1 MEIVFECGGV
11 TGHRL
16 FEDLRLFAFVQHFGE
31 QPEVVPLGFRVF
43 GQGEEMAADQQWL
56 ITLAFGQ
63 LEVAAMTFEGAFGQ
77 MLAALAVDEAAR
89 VIVVFEVGQGVATVF
104 AFQGQARFFEVVV
117 ATGGAAGAGFQ
128 AQVEALDNRVAG
140 DHAGVLLIGHR
151 GQFREHRLVIAENEL
166 VRVGAVL
173 EVEVN
178 AFFLAQA
185 LDEVQIRLVVL
196 HAVDAFRID
205 RTGLEFVGVALDAVL
220 FQHHADDFRHA
231 EVLEDALVDAVRE
244 VSQLRAQRHRI
255 TGQAFARVTLRGA
268 VDLAMDAAAVR
279 RQLQEGHYSSMIRGA
294 WVDSYLQT
302 QELLGLKEGQ
312 GVSSEDEADYKAF
325 EARLQ
330 EQMANYRKTMATDE
344 DRSEFALFEKYHDTY
359 MQIQDAVLDLHKRNL
374 EADAIKLFNE
384 KLTPAWYTGRMKLN
398 DIIGENK
405 VVADTAMANIDDA
418 VATAKV
424 SMVIS
429 LLVAVLAAGLCGLL
443 LMRAIMAPMNRI
455 VTILDIMRTGDLSSR
470 LNLDRKDEF
479 GAVETGFNDMMTE
492 LTSLV
497 SQAQRSSVQVTTSVT
512 EIAATSKQQ
521 QATATETAATT
532 TEIGA
537 TSREIAATSRDL
549 VRTMTEV
556 STAAD
561 QASVLA
567 GSGQQGLARMED
579 TMHSVMG
586 AADLVNAKL
595 AILNE
600 KAGNINQVVVTI
612 VKVADQTNLLSLNA
626 AIEAEKAGEYG
637 RGFAVVA
644 TEVRRLADQT
654 AVATYDI
661 EQMVREIQS
670 AVSAGVMGMDKFSE
684 EVRRGM
690 SEVQQ
695 VGEQLSQIIH
705 QVQALAPR
713 VLMVNEGMQAQATG
727 AEQINH
733 ALVQLGDASSQTVES
748 LRQASFA
755 IDELSQVA
763 VGLRSGV
770 SRFKV

>member
-1 MEIVFECGGV
+1 MKNW
-11 TGHRL
+11 T
-16 FEDLRLFAFVQHFGE
+16 LRQRILASFAVII
-31 QPEVVPLGFRVF
+31 
-43 GQGEEMAADQQWL
+43 A
-56 ITLAFGQ
+56 I
-63 LEVAAMTFEGAFGQ
+63 
-77 MLAALAVDEAAR
+77 MLMM
-89 VIVVFEVGQGVATVF
+89 
-104 AFQGQARFFEVVV
+104 
-117 ATGGAAGAGFQ
+117 
-128 AQVEALDNRVAG
+128 
-140 DHAGVLLIGHR
+140 
-151 GQFREHRLVIAENEL
+151 
-166 VRVGAVL
+166 
-173 EVEVN
+173 
-178 AFFLAQA
+178 
-185 LDEVQIRLVVL
+185 VVL
-196 HAVDAFRID
+196 SYSRLLKIEASENSVRDDAIP
-205 RTGLEFVGVALDAVL
+205 GVY
-220 FQHHADDFRHA
+220 
-231 EVLEDALVDAVRE
+231 
-244 VSQLRAQRHRI
+244 
-255 TGQAFARVTLRGA
+255 
-268 VDLAMDAAAVR
+268 
-279 RQLQEGHYSSMIRGA
+279 YSSMIRGA

-312 GVSSEDEADYKAF
+312 GISNEDAADYKAF
-325 EARLQ
+325 ETRLQ

-344 DRSEFALFEKYHDTY
+344 DRSEFALFEKYHDAY
-359 MQIQDAVLDLHKRNL
+359 IQIQDAVLDLHKRNL
-374 EADAIKLFNE
+374 EADAIKLFTE

-418 VATAKV
+418 VAAAKV
-424 SMVIS
+424 SMIIS

-492 LTSLV
+492 LTALV

>member
-1 MEIVFECGGV
+1 MRQRI
-11 TGHRL
+11 L
-16 FEDLRLFAFVQHFGE
+16 ASFAVII
-31 QPEVVPLGFRVF
+31 
-43 GQGEEMAADQQWL
+43 A
-56 ITLAFGQ
+56 I
-63 LEVAAMTFEGAFGQ
+63 
-77 MLAALAVDEAAR
+77 MLLM
-89 VIVVFEVGQGVATVF
+89 
-104 AFQGQARFFEVVV
+104 VV
-117 ATGGAAGAGFQ
+117 ASYSRLLSIESSEESVRTDAIP
-128 AQVEALDNRVAG
+128 
-140 DHAGVLLIGHR
+140 GVY
-151 GQFREHRLVIAENEL
+151 
-166 VRVGAVL
+166 
-173 EVEVN
+173 
-178 AFFLAQA
+178 
-185 LDEVQIRLVVL
+185 
-196 HAVDAFRID
+196 
-205 RTGLEFVGVALDAVL
+205 
-220 FQHHADDFRHA
+220 
-231 EVLEDALVDAVRE
+231 
-244 VSQLRAQRHRI
+244 
-255 TGQAFARVTLRGA
+255 
-268 VDLAMDAAAVR
+268 
-279 RQLQEGHYSSMIRGA
+279 YSTMIRSA
-294 WVDSYLQT
+294 WVDSYVLT
-302 QELLGLKEGQ
+302 QQLLGFSAD
-312 GVSSEDEADYKAF
+312 GVISTADQEQYKTFDSRLLAQIDNYQKTISGSEDQAAFDVFKREYEVYKKT
-325 EARLQ
+325 L
-330 EQMANYRKTMATDE
+330 AN
-344 DRSEFALFEKYHDTY
+344 
-359 MQIQDAVLDLHKRNL
+359 VLDLYQRKQND
-374 EADAIKLFNE
+374 EAIRQFN
-384 KLTPAWYTGRMKLN
+384 TQMSPAWMDGRKQLN
-398 DIIGENK
+398 DIITQNK
-405 VVADTAMANIDDA
+405 DVADQATDSISEA
-418 VATAKV
+418 VSAAKI
-424 SMVIS
+424 SMGIS
-429 LLVAVLAAGLCGLL
+429 LLIAVLAAGFCGLL
-443 LMRAIMAPMNRI
+443 LMRAIMAPMQRI
-455 VTILDIMRTGDLSSR
+455 VEILEIMRTGDLSSR
-470 LNLDRKDEF
+470 LNLARKDEF

-492 LTSLV
+492 LTALV

-567 GSGQQGLARMED
+567 GSGQQGLARMEE

-586 AADLVNAKL
+586 AADLVNSKL

-690 SEVQQ
+690 FEVQQ

>member
-1 MEIVFECGGV
+1 MKNW
-11 TGHRL
+11 T
-16 FEDLRLFAFVQHFGE
+16 LRQRILASFAVIIAIMLLM
-31 QPEVVPLGFRVF
+31 V
-43 GQGEEMAADQQWL
+43 
-56 ITLAFGQ
+56 
-63 LEVAAMTFEGAFGQ
+63 VAAYSRLLSIESSEETVRA
-77 MLAALAVDEAAR
+77 DS
-89 VIVVFEVGQGVATVF
+89 IPGVY
-104 AFQGQARFFEVVV
+104 
-117 ATGGAAGAGFQ
+117 
-128 AQVEALDNRVAG
+128 
-140 DHAGVLLIGHR
+140 
-151 GQFREHRLVIAENEL
+151 
-166 VRVGAVL
+166 
-173 EVEVN
+173 
-178 AFFLAQA
+178 
-185 LDEVQIRLVVL
+185 
-196 HAVDAFRID
+196 
-205 RTGLEFVGVALDAVL
+205 
-220 FQHHADDFRHA
+220 
-231 EVLEDALVDAVRE
+231 
-244 VSQLRAQRHRI
+244 
-255 TGQAFARVTLRGA
+255 
-268 VDLAMDAAAVR
+268 
-279 RQLQEGHYSSMIRGA
+279 YSSMIRSA
-294 WVDSYLQT
+294 LVDSYVLTLQLVGSSN
-302 QELLGLKEGQ
+302 QRDLNNEDRKLYASYEERLKLELE
-312 GVSSEDEADYKAF
+312 
-325 EARLQ
+325 
-330 EQMANYRKTMATDE
+330 NYRGTIFDKNDRAAFDEFERLHQQYAQILANVLELYQAKQFAQAHTMVTEQLA
-344 DRSEFALFEKYHDTY
+344 
-359 MQIQDAVLDLHKRNL
+359 
-374 EADAIKLFNE
+374 
-384 KLTPAWYTGRMKLN
+384 PAWMAGRKQLN
-398 DIIGENK
+398 SVIDANRSSASEATENIAHS
-405 VVADTAMANIDDA
+405 VM
-418 VATAKV
+418 TAKV
-424 SMVIS
+424 SMLVS
-429 LLVAVLAAGLCGLL
+429 LLIAVLAAALCGYLL
-443 LMRAIMAPMNRI
+443 LQAIMSPMKRI
-455 VTILDIMRTGDLSSR
+455 VSILEVMRSGDLSSR
-470 LNLDRKDEF
+470 LNLERKDEF

-556 STAAD
+556 TSAAD
-561 QASVLA
+561 QASILA
-567 GSGQQGLARMED
+567 GSGQQGLARMEE
-579 TMHSVMG
+579 TMHQVMG

-690 SEVQQ
+690 FEVTQ

-727 AEQINH
+727 AEQINL

>member
-1 MEIVFECGGV
+1 MKNWTLRQRILASFVVIIAIMLLMVVVSYSRLLSIQHSEETVSDDALPGVYFSTLVRSTWGESYIRTLELIGEGKARELTRAEQEQFLDFDTRLQSQIEDYRKSIFDDADRNSFAAFEKQREAYG
-11 TGHRL
+11 RL
-16 FEDLRLFAFVQHFGE
+16 LGE
-31 QPEVVPLGFRVF
+31 VLKAYQSGDF
-43 GQGEEMAADQQWL
+43 
-56 ITLAFGQ
+56 
-63 LEVAAMTFEGAFGQ
+63 
-77 MLAALAVDEAAR
+77 LAARTQFYSQVNPVWLQGRKQLNDL
-89 VIVVFEVGQGVATVF
+89 IVANKVMA
-104 AFQGQARFFEVVV
+104 
-117 ATGGAAGAGFQ
+117 
-128 AQVEALDNRVAG
+128 
-140 DHAGVLLIGHR
+140 DHATMNITS
-151 GQFREHRLVIAENEL
+151 
-166 VRVGAVL
+166 AVL
-173 EVEVN
+173 
-178 AFFLAQA
+178 
-185 LDEVQIRLVVL
+185 
-196 HAVDAFRID
+196 
-205 RTGLEFVGVALDAVL
+205 
-220 FQHHADDFRHA
+220 
-231 EVLEDALVDAVRE
+231 
-244 VSQLRAQRHRI
+244 
-255 TGQAFARVTLRGA
+255 
-268 VDLAMDAAAVR
+268 AAKI
-279 RQLQEGHYSSMIRGA
+279 SMG
-294 WVDSYLQT
+294 
-302 QELLGLKEGQ
+302 
-312 GVSSEDEADYKAF
+312 
-325 EARLQ
+325 
-330 EQMANYRKTMATDE
+330 
-344 DRSEFALFEKYHDTY
+344 
-359 MQIQDAVLDLHKRNL
+359 
-374 EADAIKLFNE
+374 
-384 KLTPAWYTGRMKLN
+384 
-398 DIIGENK
+398 
-405 VVADTAMANIDDA
+405 
-418 VATAKV
+418 
-424 SMVIS
+424 IS
-429 LLVAVLAAGLCGLL
+429 LLVAVLAAVVCGLL
-443 LMRAIMAPMNRI
+443 LMRSILTPMNRI
-455 VTILDIMRTGDLSSR
+455 VGILDTMRTGDLSGR
-470 LNLDRKDEF
+470 LTLARNDEF
-479 GAVETGFNDMMTE
+479 GSVQTGFNDMVTD
-492 LTSLV
+492 LAVLV

-556 STAAD
+556 TSAAD
-561 QASVLA
+561 QASMLA
-567 GSGQQGLARMED
+567 GSGQQGLSRMED

-586 AADLVNAKL
+586 AADLVNSKL

-690 SEVQQ
+690 FEVTQ

-727 AEQINH
+727 AEQINQ

>member
-1 MEIVFECGGV
+1 MKNW
-11 TGHRL
+11 T
-16 FEDLRLFAFVQHFGE
+16 LRQRILASFAVII
-31 QPEVVPLGFRVF
+31 
-43 GQGEEMAADQQWL
+43 A
-56 ITLAFGQ
+56 I
-63 LEVAAMTFEGAFGQ
+63 
-77 MLAALAVDEAAR
+77 MLLM
-89 VIVVFEVGQGVATVF
+89 
-104 AFQGQARFFEVVV
+104 VVV
-117 ATGGAAGAGFQ
+117 SYSRLLKIEKS
-128 AQVEALDNRVAG
+128 EAS
-140 DHAGVLLIGHR
+140 
-151 GQFREHRLVIAENEL
+151 
-166 VRVGAVL
+166 VR
-173 EVEVN
+173 
-178 AFFLAQA
+178 
-185 LDEVQIRLVVL
+185 
-196 HAVDAFRID
+196 
-205 RTGLEFVGVALDAVL
+205 
-220 FQHHADDFRHA
+220 
-231 EVLEDALVDAVRE
+231 EDALPG
-244 VSQLRAQRHRI
+244 LY
-255 TGQAFARVTLRGA
+255 
-268 VDLAMDAAAVR
+268 
-279 RQLQEGHYSSMIRGA
+279 YSSMVRGA
-294 WVDSYLQT
+294 WSDSYVRIQAM
-302 QELLGLKEGQ
+302 LGLEEGQ
-312 GVSSEDEADYKAF
+312 SFTAEDAASFKGYAERLKEQMDLYRGTIADEEDRVEFAAF
-325 EARLQ
+325 EKLH
-330 EQMANYRKTMATDE
+330 E
-344 DRSEFALFEKYHDTY
+344 DYHR
-359 MQIQDAVLDLHKRNL
+359 ILAAVIELYKRNQNA
-374 EADAIKLFNE
+374 EAVNMFKGE
-384 KLTPAWYTGRMKLN
+384 LTPTWTAGRMKVNEILRH
-398 DIIGENK
+398 NK
-405 VVADTAMANIDDA
+405 SVADADIAAIDDA
-418 VATAKV
+418 VLTAKV
-424 SMVIS
+424 IMGIS
-429 LLVAVLAAGLCGLL
+429 LVIAVLAAALCGLL

-455 VTILDIMRTGDLSSR
+455 VRILEIMRTGDLSSR
-470 LNLDRKDEF
+470 LNLERKDEF

-561 QASVLA
+561 QASVAA
-567 GSGQQGLARMED
+567 GSGQQGLARMEE

>member
-1 MEIVFECGGV
+1 VKNW
-11 TGHRL
+11 T
-16 FEDLRLFAFVQHFGE
+16 LRQRILASFAVII
-31 QPEVVPLGFRVF
+31 
-43 GQGEEMAADQQWL
+43 A
-56 ITLAFGQ
+56 I
-63 LEVAAMTFEGAFGQ
+63 
-77 MLAALAVDEAAR
+77 MLLM
-89 VIVVFEVGQGVATVF
+89 
-104 AFQGQARFFEVVV
+104 VVV
-117 ATGGAAGAGFQ
+117 SYSRLLKIESS
-128 AQVEALDNRVAG
+128 EAS
-140 DHAGVLLIGHR
+140 
-151 GQFREHRLVIAENEL
+151 
-166 VRVGAVL
+166 VR
-173 EVEVN
+173 
-178 AFFLAQA
+178 
-185 LDEVQIRLVVL
+185 
-196 HAVDAFRID
+196 
-205 RTGLEFVGVALDAVL
+205 
-220 FQHHADDFRHA
+220 
-231 EVLEDALVDAVRE
+231 EDALPG
-244 VSQLRAQRHRI
+244 LY
-255 TGQAFARVTLRGA
+255 
-268 VDLAMDAAAVR
+268 
-279 RQLQEGHYSSMIRGA
+279 YSSMVRSA
-294 WVDSYLQT
+294 WSESYLRM
-302 QELLGLKEGQ
+302 LGMLGLEQGQ
-312 GVSSEDEADYKAF
+312 GLNAEDVSEFKGYAT
-325 EARLQ
+325 RLQ
-330 EQMANYRKTMATDE
+330 EQMELYRETVTTDQDKVE
-344 DRSEFALFEKYHDTY
+344 YAAFEKLHEDYHRTLS
-359 MQIQDAVLDLHKRNL
+359 AVIELYKRNQGA
-374 EADAIKLFNE
+374 EAIKMFNE
-384 KLTPAWYTGRMKLN
+384 ELTPTWTAGRTKLT
-398 DIIGENK
+398 DILRHNK
-405 VVADTAMANIDDA
+405 SVADQDVAAIDDA
-418 VATAKV
+418 VFTAKIV
-424 SMVIS
+424 MGVS
-429 LLVAVLAAGLCGLL
+429 LLIAVLAAALCGLL

-455 VTILDIMRTGDLSSR
+455 VRILETMRTGDLSGR
-470 LNLDRKDEF
+470 LNLERKDEF

-567 GSGQQGLARMED
+567 GSGQQGLARMEE

>member
-1 MEIVFECGGV
+1 MKNW
-11 TGHRL
+11 T
-16 FEDLRLFAFVQHFGE
+16 LRQRILASFAVIIAIMLLM
-31 QPEVVPLGFRVF
+31 V
-43 GQGEEMAADQQWL
+43 
-56 ITLAFGQ
+56 
-63 LEVAAMTFEGAFGQ
+63 VAAYS
-77 MLAALAVDEAAR
+77 
-89 VIVVFEVGQGVATVF
+89 
-104 AFQGQARFFEVVV
+104 
-117 ATGGAAGAGFQ
+117 
-128 AQVEALDNRVAG
+128 
-140 DHAGVLLIGHR
+140 
-151 GQFREHRLVIAENEL
+151 RLVAIESAEEA
-166 VRVGAVL
+166 VGT
-173 EVEVN
+173 
-178 AFFLAQA
+178 
-185 LDEVQIRLVVL
+185 DSIP
-196 HAVDAFRID
+196 
-205 RTGLEFVGVALDAVL
+205 GVY
-220 FQHHADDFRHA
+220 
-231 EVLEDALVDAVRE
+231 
-244 VSQLRAQRHRI
+244 
-255 TGQAFARVTLRGA
+255 
-268 VDLAMDAAAVR
+268 
-279 RQLQEGHYSSMIRGA
+279 YSSMIRSA
-294 WVDSYLQT
+294 WVDSYVTSQQLVGLSDHREVTAADMELFKSFDERLKQHLASYQGTIHDKDDQAHFDTFLQM
-302 QELLGLKEGQ
+302 E
-312 GVSSEDEADYKAF
+312 
-325 EARLQ
+325 
-330 EQMANYRKTMATDE
+330 ANYTHVIGQVMEAYRRQDYAEAERLIKDVLTPVWSQGRNHLNTMIEYNREA
-344 DRSEFALFEKYHDTY
+344 
-359 MQIQDAVLDLHKRNL
+359 
-374 EADAIKLFNE
+374 ADA
-384 KLTPAWYTGRMKLN
+384 
-398 DIIGENK
+398 
-405 VVADTAMANIDDA
+405 ANHEIVGA
-418 VATAKV
+418 VSTAKG
-424 SMVIS
+424 SMIVS
-429 LLVAVLAAGLCGLL
+429 LLLAIVAAGICGLL
-443 LMRAIMAPMNRI
+443 LMRAITAPVQR
-455 VTILDIMRTGDLSSR
+455 VVHALDKLRSGDLSMR
-470 LNLDRKDEF
+470 LSLDRKDEF
-479 GAVETGFNDMMTE
+479 GAIESGFNEMAE
-492 LTSLV
+492 ALAKLV

-556 STAAD
+556 TSAAD
-561 QASVLA
+561 QASSLA

-579 TMHSVMG
+579 TMHQVMG

-600 KAGNINQVVVTI
+600 KASNITQMVVTI

-690 SEVQQ
+690 FEVQQ

-727 AEQINH
+727 AEQINQ
-733 ALVQLGDASSQTVES
+733 ALAQLSDASTQTVES

-763 VGLRSGV
+763 AGLRGGV

>member
-1 MEIVFECGGV
+1 MKNW
-11 TGHRL
+11 T
-16 FEDLRLFAFVQHFGE
+16 LRQRILASFAVII
-31 QPEVVPLGFRVF
+31 
-43 GQGEEMAADQQWL
+43 A
-56 ITLAFGQ
+56 I
-63 LEVAAMTFEGAFGQ
+63 
-77 MLAALAVDEAAR
+77 MLLM
-89 VIVVFEVGQGVATVF
+89 
-104 AFQGQARFFEVVV
+104 VVV
-117 ATGGAAGAGFQ
+117 SYSRLLKI
-128 AQVEALDNRVAG
+128 EASEVS
-140 DHAGVLLIGHR
+140 
-151 GQFREHRLVIAENEL
+151 
-166 VRVGAVL
+166 VR
-173 EVEVN
+173 
-178 AFFLAQA
+178 
-185 LDEVQIRLVVL
+185 D
-196 HAVDAFRID
+196 
-205 RTGLEFVGVALDAVL
+205 
-220 FQHHADDFRHA
+220 
-231 EVLEDALVDAVRE
+231 DALPGVY
-244 VSQLRAQRHRI
+244 
-255 TGQAFARVTLRGA
+255 
-268 VDLAMDAAAVR
+268 
-279 RQLQEGHYSSMIRGA
+279 YSSMIRGA

-302 QELLGLKEGQ
+302 QEMLGLKEGQ
-312 GVSSEDEADYKAF
+312 GISAEDAADFKNF
-325 EARLQ
+325 EARVLDA
-330 EQMANYRKTMATDE
+330 MNSYRATVTTDE
-344 DRSEFALFEKYHDTY
+344 DKLEFAAFEKFHENYGK
-359 MQIQDAVLDLHKRNL
+359 ILVAVLDLHKRNQ
-374 EADAIKLFNE
+374 EAEAIKLFNE
-384 KLTPAWYTGRMKLN
+384 QLTPTWTAGRMKLN
-398 DIIGENK
+398 DILRENK
-405 VVADTAMANIDDA
+405 AVADQDMAYIDDA
-418 VATAKV
+418 VFTAKV
-424 SMVIS
+424 IMGIS

-455 VTILDIMRTGDLSSR
+455 VQILEVMRTGDLSGR
-470 LNLDRKDEF
+470 LNLERKDEF
-479 GAVETGFNDMMTE
+479 GAVETGFNDMMAE

-561 QASVLA
+561 QASVAA
-567 GSGQQGLARMED
+567 GSGQQGLARMEE

>member
-1 MEIVFECGGV
+1 MKNW
-11 TGHRL
+11 T
-16 FEDLRLFAFVQHFGE
+16 LRQRILASFAVII
-31 QPEVVPLGFRVF
+31 
-43 GQGEEMAADQQWL
+43 A
-56 ITLAFGQ
+56 I
-63 LEVAAMTFEGAFGQ
+63 
-77 MLAALAVDEAAR
+77 MLLM
-89 VIVVFEVGQGVATVF
+89 
-104 AFQGQARFFEVVV
+104 VVV
-117 ATGGAAGAGFQ
+117 SYS
-128 AQVEALDNRVAG
+128 R
-140 DHAGVLLIGHR
+140 LLKI
-151 GQFREHRLVIAENEL
+151 EDSEEN
-166 VRVGAVL
+166 VR
-173 EVEVN
+173 
-178 AFFLAQA
+178 
-185 LDEVQIRLVVL
+185 
-196 HAVDAFRID
+196 
-205 RTGLEFVGVALDAVL
+205 
-220 FQHHADDFRHA
+220 
-231 EVLEDALVDAVRE
+231 VDAVPG
-244 VSQLRAQRHRI
+244 VY
-255 TGQAFARVTLRGA
+255 
-268 VDLAMDAAAVR
+268 
-279 RQLQEGHYSSMIRGA
+279 YSSMIRGG
-294 WVDSYLQT
+294 WVDSYVLT
-302 QELLGLKEGQ
+302 QQIVGLSGNREITAEDKARYQ
-312 GVSSEDEADYKAF
+312 GFEQHLREEMQNYQKLIQNPADQASFDEF
-325 EARLQ
+325 EANHLAFNQ
-330 EQMANYRKTMATDE
+330 AMAK
-344 DRSEFALFEKYHDTY
+344 
-359 MQIQDAVLDLHKRNL
+359 VLDLYQRKDYEGARQAL
-374 EADAIKLFNE
+374 DKE
-384 KLTPAWYTGRMKLN
+384 LTPEWIGGRGHLN
-398 DIIGENK
+398 HIIERNRELAEN
-405 VVADTAMANIDDA
+405 ATQTIGDA
-418 VATAKV
+418 VTAAKV
-424 SMVIS
+424 AMGLSF
-429 LLVAVLAAGLCGLL
+429 LVALIVAVLCGLL
-443 LMRAIMAPMNRI
+443 LMRAIMGPMNRI
-455 VTILDIMRTGDLSSR
+455 VEILEIMRSGDLSGR
-470 LNLDRKDEF
+470 LNLARKDEF
-479 GAVETGFNDMMTE
+479 GAVETGFNDMMAE

-512 EIAATSKQQ
+512 EIAATSRQQ

-561 QASVLA
+561 QASVAA
-567 GSGQQGLARMED
+567 GSGQQGLARMEE

-600 KAGNINQVVVTI
+600 KAGNINHVVVTI

-690 SEVQQ
+690 AEVQQ

-733 ALVQLGDASSQTVES
+733 ALVQLGDASSQTVDS
-748 LRQASFA
+748 LRQASSA

>member
-1 MEIVFECGGV
+1 MKNW
-11 TGHRL
+11 T
-16 FEDLRLFAFVQHFGE
+16 LRQRILASFAVII
-31 QPEVVPLGFRVF
+31 
-43 GQGEEMAADQQWL
+43 A
-56 ITLAFGQ
+56 I
-63 LEVAAMTFEGAFGQ
+63 
-77 MLAALAVDEAAR
+77 MLLM
-89 VIVVFEVGQGVATVF
+89 
-104 AFQGQARFFEVVV
+104 VVV
-117 ATGGAAGAGFQ
+117 SYS
-128 AQVEALDNRVAG
+128 
-140 DHAGVLLIGHR
+140 
-151 GQFREHRLVIAENEL
+151 RLMKI
-166 VRVGAVL
+166 
-173 EVEVN
+173 
-178 AFFLAQA
+178 
-185 LDEVQIRLVVL
+185 
-196 HAVDAFRID
+196 
-205 RTGLEFVGVALDAVL
+205 
-220 FQHHADDFRHA
+220 
-231 EVLEDALVDAVRE
+231 E
-244 VSQLRAQRHRI
+244 VSQE
-255 TGQAFARVTLRGA
+255 
-268 VDLAMDAAAVR
+268 AVR
-279 RQLQEGHYSSMIRGA
+279 DDAVPGVYLSSIIRSA
-294 WVDSYLQT
+294 WVDSYLHT
-302 QELLGLKEGQ
+302 VDIIGLRDDKTLTNA
-312 GVSSEDEADYKAF
+312 DKTDYKAF
-325 EARLQ
+325 EASIEQ
-330 EQMANYRKTMATDE
+330 QMASYETTIHGQADRMDFDNFKATHITYNKVL
-344 DRSEFALFEKYHDTY
+344 SE
-359 MQIQDAVLDLHKRNL
+359 VLERIEANDLPGARTLL
-374 EADAIKLFNE
+374 EE
-384 KLTPAWYTGRMKLN
+384 ELTPMWTEGRMKLS
-398 DIIGENK
+398 DIITENK
-405 VVADTAMANIDDA
+405 SVSDRATAAIDES
-418 VATAKV
+418 VLSAKV
-424 SMVIS
+424 SMAVSLVI
-429 LLVAVLAAGLCGLL
+429 AILAAGVCGLL
-443 LMRAIMAPMNRI
+443 LMRAIMAPMQRI
-455 VTILDIMRTGDLSSR
+455 VDIFGTMRDGDLSKR
-470 LNLDRKDEF
+470 LNLERKDEF
-479 GAVETGFNDMMTE
+479 GAVETGFNEMMTE
-492 LTSLV
+492 LTALV

-537 TSREIAATSRDL
+537 TSREIAATSKDL

-556 STAAD
+556 SSAAD
-561 QASVLA
+561 QASVAA
-567 GSGQQGLARMED
+567 GSGQQGLARMEE

-690 SEVQQ
+690 FEVQQ

>member
-1 MEIVFECGGV
+1 MKNW
-11 TGHRL
+11 T
-16 FEDLRLFAFVQHFGE
+16 LRQRILASFAVII
-31 QPEVVPLGFRVF
+31 
-43 GQGEEMAADQQWL
+43 A
-56 ITLAFGQ
+56 I
-63 LEVAAMTFEGAFGQ
+63 
-77 MLAALAVDEAAR
+77 MLLM
-89 VIVVFEVGQGVATVF
+89 
-104 AFQGQARFFEVVV
+104 VVV
-117 ATGGAAGAGFQ
+117 SYS
-128 AQVEALDNRVAG
+128 R
-140 DHAGVLLIGHR
+140 LLK
-151 GQFREHRLVIAENEL
+151 
-166 VRVGAVL
+166 
-173 EVEVN
+173 VEVN
-178 AFFLAQA
+178 
-185 LDEVQIRLVVL
+185 V
-196 HAVDAFRID
+196 HAVKDEAIPGIF
-205 RTGLEFVGVALDAVL
+205 F
-220 FQHHADDFRHA
+220 
-231 EVLEDALVDAVRE
+231 
-244 VSQLRAQRHRI
+244 
-255 TGQAFARVTLRGA
+255 
-268 VDLAMDAAAVR
+268 
-279 RQLQEGHYSSMIRGA
+279 SSMIRSA

-302 QELLGLKEGQ
+302 QELLGFGESQGISDADRQDYKSFEERLDQHVASYAQTISQGRDQTQFKTFEGLRQ
-312 GVSSEDEADYKAF
+312 DYSKVLSQVLALHEADRDA
-325 EARLQ
+325 EARKIFS
-330 EQMANYRKTMATDE
+330 EQ
-344 DRSEFALFEKYHDTY
+344 
-359 MQIQDAVLDLHKRNL
+359 
-374 EADAIKLFNE
+374 
-384 KLTPAWYTGRMKLN
+384 LTPAWSAGRTKLN
-398 DIIGENK
+398 EIISEDK
-405 VVADTAMANIDDA
+405 QLADKATTSIDNA
-418 VATAKV
+418 VAAAKINMGV
-424 SMVIS
+424 SLI
-429 LLVAVLAAGLCGLL
+429 LAVLAAGLCGLL
-443 LMRAIMAPMNRI
+443 LMRAIMAPMKRI
-455 VTILDIMRTGDLSSR
+455 VDILETMRTGDLSKR

-479 GAVETGFNDMMTE
+479 GAVETGFNDMMSE
-492 LTSLV
+492 LTALV

-537 TSREIAATSRDL
+537 TSREIAATSKDL

-561 QASVLA
+561 QASVAA
-567 GSGQQGLARMED
+567 GSGQQGLARMEE

-690 SEVQQ
+690 FEVQQ